1 MKYVVKTILY
11 DIAEQDPQVDNYANE
26 DATQNPTSQARIRT
40 LATQILIMI
49 NSLTLIVCV
58 VMKVESCQYFDN
70 FFFFN
75 QHLEVAFV

>member
-40 LATQILIMI
+40 LATQNSHQQFSDPDCLRGDEGRKLSIL
-49 NSLTLIVCV
+49 
-58 VMKVESCQYFDN
+58 
-70 FFFFN
+70 
-75 QHLEVAFV
+75 